1 MPLKSLFAA
10 IAASLLLA
18 MPVSAGEMMIHH
30 TYAISNSP
38 MAGAAFMVVHNMT
51 GEEDRLI
58 DVRSD
63 AAQRVELHTH
73 IAGEDGVMKMVHVEE
88 GFAIPA
94 EGEAMLERGGNHVMF
109 MGLNSAWKEG
119 DVIAL
124 TLVFEKAGEIT
135 IEIIVGDAP
144 TDGMMDHG
152 SMDHSSM
159 DHSMMGG
166 DSSAAPSN

>member
-1 MPLKSLFAA
+1 MTLKSL
-10 IAASLLLA
+10 IAAVAATLLLA
-18 MPVSAGEMMIHH
+18 LPASAGEMMIHH
-30 TYAISNSP
+30 TYAISNSA
-38 MAGAAFMVVHNMT
+38 MAGAAFMVVNNMT
-51 GEEDRLI
+51 DEDDRLI
-58 DVRSD
+58 DARSD

-88 GFAIPA
+88 GFAVPA
-94 EGEAMLERGGNHVMF
+94 GEEIILERGGKHVMF
-109 MGLNSAWKEG
+109 MGLNNAWKEG
-119 DVIAL
+119 DVIVL

-159 DHSMMGG
+159 DHSTMDGMT
-166 DSSAAPSN
+166 APSN

>member
-1 MPLKSLFAA
+1 MTLKSLFAA
-10 IAASLLLA
+10 LAATLLLA
-18 MPVSAGEMMIHH
+18 LPASAGEMMIHH

-51 GEEDRLI
+51 DEDDRLI

-94 EGEAMLERGGNHVMF
+94 ASEIMLERGGKHVMF
-109 MGLNSAWKEG
+109 MGLNGAWKAG
-119 DVIAL
+119 DAIVL

-144 TDGMMDHG
+144 TDGMMDH
-152 SMDHSSM
+152 SSM
-159 DHSMMGG
+159 DHSTMDGTT
-166 DSSAAPSN
+166 APSN

>member
-1 MPLKSLFAA
+1 MTLKSL
-10 IAASLLLA
+10 IAAVAATLL
-18 MPVSAGEMMIHH
+18 SALPAFAGDMMIHH

-51 GEEDRLI
+51 GEDDRLI

-73 IAGEDGVMKMVHVEE
+73 IAGEDGVMKMVHIEE

-94 EGEAMLERGGNHVMF
+94 EGEVVLERGGKHVMF

-119 DVIAL
+119 DVIVL

-135 IEIIVGDAP
+135 IEIIVGDMP
-144 TDGMMDHG
+144 TDGMMDHS

-159 DHSMMGG
+159 DHSSMSG
-166 DSSAAPSN
+166 DSSTTPSN

>member
-1 MPLKSLFAA
+1 MTLKSLFAA
-10 IAASLLLA
+10 AAAALLLA
-18 MPVSAGEMMIHH
+18 LPASAGEMMIHH

-38 MAGAAFMVVHNMT
+38 MAGAAFMVVHNLT
-51 GEEDRLI
+51 DEDDRLI
-58 DVRSD
+58 DARSD

-88 GFAIPA
+88 GFAVPS
-94 EGEAMLERGGNHVMF
+94 GEEIMLERGAKHVMF
-109 MGLNSAWKEG
+109 MGLNGTWKEG
-119 DVIAL
+119 DVIVL

-144 TDGMMDHG
+144 TDGMMDHS

-159 DHSMMGG
+159 DHSATDGMT
-166 DSSAAPSN
+166 APSN